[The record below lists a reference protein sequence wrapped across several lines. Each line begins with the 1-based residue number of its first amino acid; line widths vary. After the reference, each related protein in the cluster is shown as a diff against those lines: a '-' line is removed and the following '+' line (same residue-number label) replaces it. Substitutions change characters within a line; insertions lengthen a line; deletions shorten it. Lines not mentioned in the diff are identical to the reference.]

1 MFKHI
6 LVPTDGSE
14 ISNRA
19 ARGAVLFAKEY
30 GARITALH
38 VKPEPQLHYYME
50 GARYDPSVLE
60 RIAEVADV
68 EGRKYLDYVETLCRD
83 SGVSCS
89 RLIETSDDPY
99 RVIIDAAIRNACDL
113 IFIGSHGRSGLAGLL
128 LGSVTSKVLTHSKI
142 PVLVYR

>member
-14 ISNRA
+14 LSRKA
-19 ARGAVLFAKEY
+19 ARGAVLFAKDC
-30 GARITALH
+30 GARVTALH
-38 VKPEPQLHYYME
+38 VKPEPQLHYYLE
-50 GARYDPSVLE
+50 GARYDPAVLE
-60 RIAEVADV
+60 KIAEAT
-68 EGRKYLDYVETLCRD
+68 EREAHKYLDYVEDLCRD
-83 SGVSCS
+83 SGVRCA

-113 IFIGSHGRSGLAGLL
+113 IFIGSHGRGGLAGLL
-128 LGSVTSKVLTHSKI
+128 LGSVTSKVLTHSTI

>member
-14 ISNRA
+14 LSRKA
-19 ARGAVLFAKEY
+19 ARGAVLFAKDC
-30 GARITALH
+30 GARVSALH
-38 VKPEPQLHYYME
+38 VKPEPQLHYYVE

-60 RIAEVADV
+60 LIAEAAEHDA
-68 EGRKYLDYVETLCRD
+68 RSYLDYVEELCRD
-83 SGVSCS
+83 SGVACT

-99 RVIIDAAIRNACDL
+99 QVIIDVAIRNGCDL

>member
-1 MFKHI
+1 MFRHI

-14 ISNRA
+14 LSRKA
-19 ARGAVLFAKEY
+19 ARGAVFFAKDC
-30 GARITALH
+30 GARVSVLH

-60 RIAEVADV
+60 HIAEAAEHDA
-68 EGRKYLDYVETLCRD
+68 RKYLDYVEGLCRD
-83 SGVSCS
+83 SGVTCT
-89 RLIETSDDPY
+89 RLTESSDDPY
-99 RVIIDAAIRNACDL
+99 RAIIDVATRNACDL
-113 IFIGSHGRSGLAGLL
+113 IFIGSHGRGGLEGLL

>member
-14 ISNRA
+14 LSRKA
-19 ARGAVLFAKEY
+19 ARGAVLFAKDC
-30 GARITALH
+30 GARVSALH

-50 GARYDPSVLE
+50 GARYDPFVLE
-60 RIAEVADV
+60 KVAEAAERDA
-68 EGRKYLDYVETLCRD
+68 RTYLDYVEELCRD
-83 SGVSCS
+83 SGVRCA

-99 RVIIDAAIRNACDL
+99 RVIIDTAIRNACDL
-113 IFIGSHGRSGLAGLL
+113 IFIGSHGRGGLAGLL
-128 LGSVTSKVLTHSKI
+128 LGSVTSKVLTHSNI

>member
-1 MFKHI
+1 
-6 LVPTDGSE
+6 
-14 ISNRA
+14 
-19 ARGAVLFAKEY
+19 VLFAKGC
-30 GARITALH
+30 GARVTALH

-60 RIAEVADV
+60 KVAEAAESDA
-68 EGRKYLDYVETLCRD
+68 RKYLDYVEDLCRD
-83 SGVSCS
+83 SGVRCT

-99 RVIIDAAIRNACDL
+99 RVIIDTAIRNACDL
-113 IFIGSHGRSGLAGLL
+113 IFIGSHGRGGLAGLL

>member
-14 ISNRA
+14 LSRKA
-19 ARGAVLFAKEY
+19 ARGAVLFAKDC
-30 GARITALH
+30 GARVSALH

-60 RIAEVADV
+60 KVAEAAERDA
-68 EGRKYLDYVETLCRD
+68 RTYLDYVEELCRD
-83 SGVSCS
+83 SGVRCA

-99 RVIIDAAIRNACDL
+99 RVIIDTAIRNACDL
-113 IFIGSHGRSGLAGLL
+113 IFIGSHGRGGLAGLL
-128 LGSVTSKVLTHSKI
+128 LGSVTSKVLTHSNI

>member
-14 ISNRA
+14 LSRKA
-19 ARGAVLFAKEY
+19 ARGAVVFAKDC
-30 GARITALH
+30 GARISALH
-38 VKPEPQLHYYME
+38 VKPEPQLNYYME

-60 RIAEVADV
+60 HIAEAAESDA
-68 EGRKYLDYVETLCRD
+68 RKYLDYVEGLCRD
-83 SGVSCS
+83 SGVKCA

-99 RVIIDAAIRNACDL
+99 RVIIDAATRNACDL
-113 IFIGSHGRSGLAGLL
+113 IFIGSHGRGGIAGLL
-128 LGSVTSKVLTHSKI
+128 LGSVTTKVLTHSKI